1 MHTPDSILMYPVAHI
16 RSDFPTKFGIPKQSG
31 LSQALEAR
39 VVFCPEYRSADAVR
53 GLEEF
58 SHIWLLWQFS
68 AAVRKGETFSPTV
81 RPPRLGGNKRVGVF
95 ASRSPFRPNHIG
107 LSCVKLERI
116 EYTGE
121 GPVLIVRGADLM
133 DGTPILDVKPYLPY
147 ADSGQS
153 GSAAAACA
161 GGKARTAAR
170 GFGAGPAPVVSG
182 RPGARLRLR
191 LRRYGSTLPRRR
203 RRTDRAGHSERG
215 IKRPRPARRT
225 SPLCPAAR
233 QTKRR
238 SPASAYGNDLRRRAQ
253 RKCGVPQIKF
263 CEESRF
269 GSIIGSTG
277 LRKSGKC
284 AAMGSLPYMI
294 YEL

>member
-1 MHTPDSILMYPVAHI
+1 MHTPDGILMYPVAHI

-68 AAVRKGETFSPTV
+68 AAVREGETFSPTV

-116 EYTGE
+116 DYTGE

-147 ADSGQS
+147 ADSRPD
-153 GSAAAACA
+153 AA
-161 GGKARTAAR
+161 GGFTDAISARMLHAR

-191 LRRYGSTLPRRR
+191 LRRYGGALPRIKRR
-203 RRTDRAGHSERG
+203 ADRAGHSERG
-215 IKRPRPARRT
+215 IKRPRPARQT

-238 SPASAYGNDLRRRAQ
+238 SPASAYGNDPRRRAQ
-253 RKCGVPQIKF
+253 R
-263 CEESRF
+263 SAN
-269 GSIIGSTG
+269 
-277 LRKSGKC
+277 
-284 AAMGSLPYMI
+284 AAYHK
-294 YEL
+294 